1 MDEKQVKSK
10 VCGINI
16 DKEIKEETVIFLY
29 KTFGMGAVQELPNSY
44 WVENGLI
51 KSKYIVKYLIEK
63 ILKYKSRKQVIQNL
77 SIKTFREAK
86 LTNMMRIL
94 YNNNL
99 FKAID
104 NAYPNQYNEEMF
116 DRTINYWDIDLLKEE
131 GIRDTDAFIALTDS
145 SETNILACLTAKRL
159 GVAKTIAEVENIP
172 FISTAEGLNIGSII
186 NKKLIAKEKDKPVN
200 RLRLREISPHIY
212 GGERVFFRLCGG
224 FSNFLRLYYP
234 EEHWWIPRGTGT
246 SVGKYTQ
253 EQEKEAIY
261 YVLVDYLKIDI
272 TDETQYYHV
281 TCRDFYSNH
290 LRCLCDKYDYDVKKM
305 INKYYPKLKICMY
318 ETNSY
323 KLISPKGET
332 IITNNLKGWVSE
344 NRYLFPQNIKDNSI
358 ISALMSISTP
368 KPLMKSYR
376 GWQVIKA
383 TDLKM

>member
-1 MDEKQVKSK
+1 
-10 VCGINI
+10 
-16 DKEIKEETVIFLY
+16 
-29 KTFGMGAVQELPNSY
+29 
-44 WVENGLI
+44 
-51 KSKYIVKYLIEK
+51 
-63 ILKYKSRKQVIQNL
+63 
-77 SIKTFREAK
+77 
-86 LTNMMRIL
+86 
-94 YNNNL
+94 
-99 FKAID
+99 
-104 NAYPNQYNEEMF
+104 
-116 DRTINYWDIDLLKEE
+116 
-131 GIRDTDAFIALTDS
+131 
-145 SETNILACLTAKRL
+145 
-159 GVAKTIAEVENIP
+159 
-172 FISTAEGLNIGSII
+172 
-186 NKKLIAKEKDKPVN
+186 
-200 RLRLREISPHIY
+200 
-212 GGERVFFRLCGG
+212 
-224 FSNFLRLYYP
+224 LRLYYP

-281 TCRDFYSNH
+281 TCRDFYYNH

-323 KLISPKGET
+323 KLISPKGER

>member
-16 DKEIKEETVIFLY
+16 DEEIKEETVIFLY
-29 KTFGMGAVQELPNSY
+29 KTFGMSAVQELPNSY

-131 GIRDTDAFIALTDS
+131 
-145 SETNILACLTAKRL
+145 
-159 GVAKTIAEVENIP
+159 VE
-172 FISTAEGLNIGSII
+172 
-186 NKKLIAKEKDKPVN
+186 LIAKEKDKPVN

-281 TCRDFYSNH
+281 TCRDFYYNH

>member
-16 DKEIKEETVIFLY
+16 DKEIKEETIIFLY

-131 GIRDTDAFIALTDS
+131 
-145 SETNILACLTAKRL
+145 
-159 GVAKTIAEVENIP
+159 EN
-172 FISTAEGLNIGSII
+172 A
-186 NKKLIAKEKDKPVN
+186 
-200 RLRLREISPHIY
+200 
-212 GGERVFFRLCGG
+212 
-224 FSNFLRLYYP
+224 
-234 EEHWWIPRGTGT
+234 
-246 SVGKYTQ
+246 VGM
-253 EQEKEAIY
+253 
-261 YVLVDYLKIDI
+261 
-272 TDETQYYHV
+272 
-281 TCRDFYSNH
+281 
-290 LRCLCDKYDYDVKKM
+290 YDYYGID
-305 INKYYPKLKICMY
+305 
-318 ETNSY
+318 
-323 KLISPKGET
+323 
-332 IITNNLKGWVSE
+332 
-344 NRYLFPQNIKDNSI
+344 
-358 ISALMSISTP
+358 
-368 KPLMKSYR
+368 
-376 GWQVIKA
+376 
-383 TDLKM
+383 